1 MAPLV
6 GSVQPVSP
14 TGYIQTEPVN
24 LAWGRGAKLGRC
36 GAEGWPQGSLQVG
49 LEALRSRW
57 GAGEGIEEEGLG
69 CAPVSFLGG
78 CVSLGKLL
86 RLSGPQFLLLK
97 MSVDVIHPVVSL

>member
-1 MAPLV
+1 MALLV

-36 GAEGWPQGSLQVG
+36 GAEGWPQGSLPIG
-49 LEALRSRW
+49 LKAPRSRW

-69 CAPVSFLGG
+69 WAPVSLLSC
-78 CVSLGKLL
+78 CVSLGKATSLG
-86 RLSGPQFLLLK
+86 LSFC
-97 MSVDVIHPVVSL
+97 S